1 MLEYIVDCRL
11 HIGYIIIGLNSK
23 YIEHLVIDY
32 SLHRH
37 AELLAIAHLHAVSS
51 QRKRI
56 RIIETILRML
66 YYCLHLKECRVS
78 NQILPVWSVIVK
90 NEWVGVWLLSTVN
103 TTSRNMAHIYTPVPP
118 PLPQDRVMTRSA
130 FSLGTWYPLELQPAL
145 HSVLGRS
152 VIFKYGYSY
161 L

>member
-1 MLEYIVDCRL
+1 MALSFLIYRIRFNLQSRLGTIEGRVERTKYRIFYPIFSGLFFNPSHTNSRGQMQLIGNAKRNVGVDCRL

-56 RIIETILRML
+56 RIIETIPRML
-66 YYCLHLKECRVS
+66 YYCLHLKECGVS
-78 NQILPVWSVIVK
+78 NQIVPV
-90 NEWVGVWLLSTVN
+90 
-103 TTSRNMAHIYTPVPP
+103 
-118 PLPQDRVMTRSA
+118 
-130 FSLGTWYPLELQPAL
+130 
-145 HSVLGRS
+145 
-152 VIFKYGYSY
+152 
-161 L
+161 